1 VQASKEWQWLRCY
14 ERNRL
19 LIDLGDELQLCT
31 PYRLYQLTGDS
42 ESNPNFCIDDAEY
55 YQNVFF
61 YLQNFKVWTDA
72 QCCQIALNATAAK
85 FHLKPMLAKSWFFN
99 EYTGNADRTEAIV
112 ALSSSVQTGEFFIVE
127 CDLETSLC
135 ISLNETFKLDEH
147 LTLEPFQAIRVL
159 NNRIQLLMFADKNI
173 KSA

>member
-1 VQASKEWQWLRCY
+1 MQASKEWQWLRCY

-159 NNRIQLLMFADKNI
+159 NNRIQPLMLADKNT